1 MPEKKKQHYVPKF
14 YMQLFTNQQNTFS
27 VLNIATKKVL
37 QSVPYGSHCYKDY
50 YYGKDGVW
58 ENRLSDMETTW
69 ANTFKLVLSKSPLTE
84 DDILSLKRFALYQR
98 QRTMA
103 EENYSKQVRKESLIE
118 YSKCICANKG
128 WKYEADVIEELCE
141 ERANES
147 IAPAEMLQ
155 FAEQYLNSI
164 NDLSVVIIEY
174 KTQAELFSSDVPV
187 ISINPFHQP
196 TIGYGCMGLI
206 MLFPI
211 STHQLVVLYDEKMY
225 PKFKG
230 QRYVELCNEKEVLNL
245 NVLQLI
251 SAEKILFGKDVG
263 VFSNLKNSHWDVRER
278 NRNSKVV
285 DALGP
290 STQKMIGTSLRTTI
304 FDCSF
309 SFGKIDSSFVNIP
322 FPCREAVPRVWEKEW
337 EEKLDIKPNMMSQ
350 IAGFQPDILSKLG
363 LTKKEFRQGFE
374 KMAKAAKNYWK
385 EQRK

>member
-14 YMQLFTNQQNTFS
+14 YMQLFANQQNTFS

-37 QSVPYGSHCYKDY
+37 KSVPYGSHCYKDY

-69 ANTFKLVLSKSPLTE
+69 ANTFKLILSKSSLTD

-103 EENYSKQVRKESLIE
+103 EDNYSKQVRKESLIE

-128 WKYEADVIEELCE
+128 WKYEADVIEKICE

-187 ISINPFHQP
+187 ISINPFHQH

-206 MLFPI
+206 ILFPI
-211 STHQLVVLYDEKMY
+211 SSHHLVVLYDEKMY
-225 PKFKG
+225 PKFKEK
-230 QRYVELCNEKEVLNL
+230 RYVELRNEKEVSNL

-251 SAEKILFGKDVG
+251 SAEKILFGKDASA
-263 VFSNLKNSHWDVRER
+263 FSIIKASHWGVREQ
-278 NRNSKVV
+278 NRNSKVI

-290 STQKMIGTSLRTTI
+290 STQRMIGTSLRTTI

-309 SFGKIDSSFVNIP
+309 SFGKIHPNFADIP
-322 FPCREAVPRVWEKEW
+322 YPCKEAVPRIWEKEW
-337 EEKLDIKPNMMSQ
+337 EEKLNIKPNMMSQ
-350 IAGFQPDILSKLG
+350 IAGFQPDMLKRLG
-363 LTKKEFRQGFE
+363 LTKKDFRQGFE
-374 KMAKAAKNYWK
+374 KMAKAAKKYWADK
-385 EQRK
+385 RE